1 MLSHTNWHWLTLTN
15 IYCLSQACEPTA
27 TTQTRFL
34 MVRQEETGLVLGG
47 WQTKVVS
54 LMGYTLLPNSW
65 NSELP
70 VVERL
75 LDSLKGTLPSVS
87 YLGCE

>member
-1 MLSHTNWHWLTLTN
+1 
-15 IYCLSQACEPTA
+15 
-27 TTQTRFL
+27 

-75 LDSLKGTLPSVS
+75 LESLKGTFPSVS